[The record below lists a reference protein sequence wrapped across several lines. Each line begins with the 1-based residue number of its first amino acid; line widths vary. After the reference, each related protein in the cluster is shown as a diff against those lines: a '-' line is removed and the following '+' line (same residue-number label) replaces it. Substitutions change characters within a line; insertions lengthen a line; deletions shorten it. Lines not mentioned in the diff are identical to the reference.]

1 MVTKVKLDG
10 LNVRQSRGKWYV
22 SYRKTGEALLKGFV
36 GTRDQLNDCLGEP
49 DMLKAYGLAKTR
61 DRRPIYAEGTLGELV
76 TWFKSDCP
84 RWKTLSAASVS
95 DYEKTF
101 TYLDPEFDILLEDVD
116 QAQLY
121 EVRDSAAKAKWGRF
135 ADKMISHLSTM
146 FREAVKKKK
155 MRSNPAIGIE
165 KSHSA
170 DPNANHE
177 WQATE
182 VATALARAPLWIKTP
197 LVLARYQGFRG
208 QTCRA
213 LSWGNYID
221 DPRTVK
227 AFSLTLRKNNEAAW
241 FPCEPET
248 IAHLASMKKP
258 STYICTTSDNRPWKN
273 EQSMQGAVSD
283 FLTGL
288 KEEGLIRE
296 GCTLHGLRVTYAAA
310 IRRMGNDA
318 GTVADALGDRS
329 TRMGEHYTRHVE
341 KEAGRMRAWTAKNG
355 RAGNEK

>member
-1 MVTKVKLDG
+1 MVTTVKLKG

-22 SYRKTGEALLKGFV
+22 SIRKTGETFVKGFV
-36 GTRDQLNDCLGEP
+36 GSRDDLERHLADP
-49 DMLKAYGLAKTR
+49 DVLRAYTAAQTR
-61 DRRPIYAEGTLGELV
+61 DRSKVYSEGTLGELV
-76 TWFKSDCP
+76 RWFKTESP
-84 RWKTLSAASVS
+84 RWQKLSDASRK

-101 TYLDPEFDILLEDVD
+101 AYLDPEFDILIEDID

-121 EVRDSAAKAKWGRF
+121 EVRDTAAKAKWGRF

-155 MRSNPAIGIE
+155 MRSNPAIGVE
-165 KSHSA
+165 KVHSA

-177 WQATE
+177 WMPTE
-182 VATALARAPLWIKTP
+182 VAAALEAAPRWIKTP

-213 LSWGNYID
+213 LTWRTYID

-227 AFSLTLRKNNEAAW
+227 AFAITVRKNKELAW

-248 IAHLASMKKP
+248 IAHLEELTKT
-258 STYICTTSDNRPWKN
+258 STFICTTSEDKPWKN
-273 EQSMQGAVSD
+273 EQSMQGKVSD
-283 FLTGL
+283 FLTEL
-288 KEEGLIRE
+288 KRDGIIRQ
-296 GCTLHGLRVTYAAA
+296 GCTLHGLRVTYAAS
-310 IRRMGNDA
+310 IRRMDLDA

-341 KEAGRMRAWTAKNG
+341 KEAGRMRAWKRKNG
-355 RAGNEK
+355 VQNG